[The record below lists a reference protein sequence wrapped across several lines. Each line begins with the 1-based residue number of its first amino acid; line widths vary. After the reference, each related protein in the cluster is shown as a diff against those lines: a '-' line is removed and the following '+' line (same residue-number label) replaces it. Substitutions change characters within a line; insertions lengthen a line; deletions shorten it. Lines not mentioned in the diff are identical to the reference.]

1 MSAIASPARIGR
13 LLRSRSGRLLPGR
26 ARRLLGLNAAP
37 HPRWLNVLP
46 NAVTLLS
53 RGGAVWVLGTLGAVV
68 LGVPKSARA
77 LRELLPSLLGATLL
91 VRYVIKR
98 LVRRPRPRSAR
109 LRALV
114 VGRHSSSSFPSGDA
128 AAAFA
133 GAWVLST
140 VWPRLAPICLAIAAG
155 LGLRAGPRGCPSPER
170 CRRRCGLRDGAGG
183 THSAGG
189 HGACSTS
196 GDGLAL
202 GRLFRGR
209 PPRTLRV
216 RLGFPSLALFSPDVV
231 TGPVRITRFRVSSY
245 LDDPVSEPTCGGLSA
260 RRLYSRSAERGSPPG
275 WPSCPTRRARAIRAS
290 TPDLLDLARID
301 RTAPQLDGPPAV
313 IDAMTGRG

>member
-53 RGGAVWVLGTLGAVV
+53 KGGAVWVLGTLGAVV
-68 LGVPKSARA
+68 LGIPKSARA
-77 LRELLPSLLGATLL
+77 LRELLPSLLGAMLL

-109 LRALV
+109 LRAWV

-155 LGLRAGPRGCPSPER
+155 LGYARVHVGAHRPSDVAAGAACGMVLAELIRRGDAAP
-170 CRRRCGLRDGAGG
+170 A
-183 THSAGG
+183 
-189 HGACSTS
+189 
-196 GDGLAL
+196 
-202 GRLFRGR
+202 RL
-209 PPRTLRV
+209 
-216 RLGFPSLALFSPDVV
+216 S
-231 TGPVRITRFRVSSY
+231 
-245 LDDPVSEPTCGGLSA
+245 
-260 RRLYSRSAERGSPPG
+260 
-275 WPSCPTRRARAIRAS
+275 
-290 TPDLLDLARID
+290 
-301 RTAPQLDGPPAV
+301 
-313 IDAMTGRG
+313 M